1 LDIGGV
7 EPPANVPTAAAR
19 MPIGIRVLYMLVFAV
34 TFWILCWV
42 LGVTVIAQLL
52 LSLLSGQLNPDL
64 LKFSKSLSRYILQVA
79 EFMLFLTERPPFP
92 FAPWPDQQERVP

>member
-1 LDIGGV
+1 LDIGGA

-19 MPIGIRVLYMLVFAV
+19 MPLGIRVLYMLVFAV

-52 LSLLSGQLNPDL
+52 LALLSGQLNAEL
-64 LKFSKSLSRYILQVA
+64 LKFSKNLSRYVLQVA
-79 EFMLFLTERPPFP
+79 EFMLFLTEKPPFP
-92 FAPWPDQQERVP
+92 FASWPDQQERVP

>member
-1 LDIGGV
+1 LDIGGA
-7 EPPANVPTAAAR
+7 EPPANVPAAVVR

-52 LSLLSGQLNPDL
+52 LTLLSGQLNPEL
-64 LKFSKSLSRYILQVA
+64 LKFSRTLSRYIVQVS
-79 EFMLFLTERPPFP
+79 EFMLFLTEKPPFP
-92 FAPWPDQQERVP
+92 FASWPDQ